1 LYGAGWVKNGV
12 KVKLLYLAVLFWVLL
27 LGSATAQSDYKILH
41 QQSLVV
47 DTHTDVLLQVLR
59 GADISKRLDYGHVDL
74 IRLKEGGMDVQFFAV
89 CPNPMLYGSGGMFE
103 QSVRMIDILERIVNN
118 NPDKI
123 SLTRTPSEIEQ
134 TVKDGKL
141 AACIGVEG
149 GTAIENDLD
158 KLKTLYDRGARYLG
172 LTWNDSPDWAS
183 CAKDESSEDYEG
195 HRGLTEFGK
204 DVVDWMNK
212 HGMIVDV
219 SHSGEKTFWDV
230 IEVSKK
236 PIIASH
242 SCAYKL
248 CSHYRNLK
256 DDQIKAIGQN
266 NGVIFIN
273 FYPGYL
279 INGFNRKYYSLRK
292 SSQALMDSMKQ
303 VYGDD
308 HLGYR
313 SYRNRYLIEQAH
325 DFRPDIGV
333 IVDHM
338 DYIISLIGD
347 DHIGIGSDFDGI
359 SVVPSGI
366 DDVSKMPE
374 ITRMMLQRGYSTERI
389 RKILGGNFMRV
400 FREVSVQ

>member
-1 LYGAGWVKNGV
+1 MQKFFMILV
-12 KVKLLYLAVLFWVLL
+12 VLSFSLT
-27 LGSATAQSDYKILH
+27 GSYAQPDYKILH

-89 CPNPMLYGSGGMFE
+89 WPNQTLYGKSGMFN
-103 QSVRMIDILERIVNN
+103 QSMRLIDILERIVNN

-123 SLTRTPSEIEQ
+123 SLTFTPNEIEQ
-134 TVKDGKL
+134 TVKEGKI

-149 GTAIENDLD
+149 GTAIENDLG
-158 KLKTLYDRGARYLG
+158 KLQTLYDRGARYLG

-195 HRGLTEFGK
+195 HLGLTEFGK
-204 DVVDWMNK
+204 EVIGWMNK
-212 HGMIVDV
+212 HGMIVDI

-279 INGFNRKYYSLRK
+279 MSGFNRKYYSLRK

-303 VYGDD
+303 VYEGD

-313 SYRNRYLIEQAH
+313 KYRNTYLVEEAQ
-325 DFRPDIGV
+325 DFRPDINV
-333 IVDHM
+333 IVDHI

-347 DHIGIGSDFDGI
+347 DHVGIGSDFDGI
-359 SVVPSGI
+359 SIVPSGI

-374 ITRMMLQRGYSTERI
+374 ITRVMLQRGYSAERI

-400 FREVSVQ
+400 FREVSIP

>member
-1 LYGAGWVKNGV
+1 VSLV
-12 KVKLLYLAVLFWVLL
+12 
-27 LGSATAQSDYKILH
+27 SSQTDYKTLH
-41 QQSLVV
+41 QQALVV

-59 GADISKRLDYGHVDL
+59 GADISKRLDFGHVDL
-74 IRLKEGGMDVQFFAV
+74 VRLKEGGMDVQFFAIW
-89 CPNPMLYGSGGMFE
+89 PNPTLYGSSGMFK
-103 QSVRMIDILERIVNN
+103 QSVRLIGILEKIIDN

-123 SLTRTPSEIEQ
+123 GLTRTPTEIEQ
-134 TVKDGKL
+134 TVKSGKI
-141 AACIGVEG
+141 AACMGVEG
-149 GTAIENDLD
+149 GTAIENDLG
-158 KLKTLYDRGARYLG
+158 KLKSLYDRGVRYLG
-172 LTWNDSPDWAS
+172 LTWNDSPEWAS
-183 CAKDESSEDYEG
+183 CAKDENSEDYKG
-195 HRGLTEFGK
+195 YRGLTDFGK
-204 DVVDWMNK
+204 EVIKWMNT
-212 HGMIVDV
+212 HGMIVDI

-242 SCAYKL
+242 SCAYKI

-256 DDQIKAIGQN
+256 DDQIKAIGKN

-279 INGFNRKYYSLRK
+279 VNGFNRKYSSLRK

-303 VYGDD
+303 VYGAD

-313 SYRNRYLIEQAH
+313 KYRNTYLVEQTD
-325 DFRPDIGV
+325 DFRPGVEV

-347 DHIGIGSDFDGI
+347 DHVGLGSDFDGI
-359 SVVPSGI
+359 SIAPSGV

-374 ITRMMLQRGYSTERI
+374 LTRVMLQRGYSEERV
-389 RKILGGNFMRV
+389 RKILGENFMRV
-400 FREVSVQ
+400 FREVAAR